1 LVVSVV
7 ALHPASPVG
16 GVAGL
21 LVPAVLIVAAT
32 LMISPI
38 RYPSFKRVKVRLHPS
53 HVVAVAL
60 VALVL
65 IALEPTATL
74 LVAAWGYA
82 ASGPVR
88 ALVRRS

>member
-1 LVVSVV
+1 
-7 ALHPASPVG
+7 
-16 GVAGL
+16 
-21 LVPAVLIVAAT
+21 
-32 LMISPI
+32 
-38 RYPSFKRVKVRLHPS
+38 
-53 HVVAVAL
+53 VVAVAV
-60 VALVL
+60 VALAL